1 MSCNHTY
8 VNFKFQP
15 WKYGGIIIIFSSL
28 LFGKQGYCESRIVIK
43 FILTYLSR
51 LFQEKQGYFESRKIL
66 NYEVSLVYGKSL
78 GWSSIKIQ
86 YNDHQFEITSSIAS

>member
-15 WKYGGIIIIFSSL
+15 RKDGTIFTIFSSL
-28 LFGKQGYCESRIVIK
+28 GEQGYCESRAKTK
-43 FILTYLSR
+43 FIVTYLSR
-51 LFQEKQGYFESRKIL
+51 PLQEKQGYHKSKKIL

-78 GWSSIKIQ
+78 G
-86 YNDHQFEITSSIAS
+86 